1 MIFNIGYLILVIA
14 LVVALFGVVVGYWGG
29 YRRQSNYAAAS
40 FHAVYAVAALV
51 TAASV
56 ILWYGLLT
64 DKFQLSYV
72 WNHSERALPVFYK
85 FAALWGGQSGS
96 LLFWALILSVYSL
109 VLALSFRRTAGHAD
123 AFCQRNHVGH
133 LILFSGPDGLRH
145 QSF

>member
-1 MIFNIGYLILVIA
+1 MIFNIGYLLLVIA
-14 LVVALFGVVVGYWGG
+14 LVVAVFGVVVGYWGG
-29 YRRQSNYAAAS
+29 YRRQSNFAAAS

-51 TAASV
+51 SAASV

-96 LLFWALILSVYSL
+96 LLFWALISERLQSDRRSVVS
-109 VLALSFRRTAGHAD
+109 ATAVHAD
-123 AFCQRNHVGH
+123 ALCQRDDVGH
-133 LILFSGPDGLRH
+133 IGLFSGPDGLRH
-145 QSF
+145 QSL